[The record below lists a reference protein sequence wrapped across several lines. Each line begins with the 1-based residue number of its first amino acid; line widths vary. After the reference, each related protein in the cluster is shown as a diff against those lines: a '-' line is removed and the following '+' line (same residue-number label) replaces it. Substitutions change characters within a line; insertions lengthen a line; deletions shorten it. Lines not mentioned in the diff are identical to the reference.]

1 MITMTNP
8 AIRTANKHTL
18 SVLVY
23 HNMNTFSRIIGI
35 FSGQG
40 YEIDSL
46 SFGLEKEAGQAQI
59 TITTRGDEQVIEQI
73 TKQLNKIV
81 DVIKVTDL
89 TYKQFVDRELAL
101 IKVSAKV
108 KHRSEVMQIA
118 DVFKANIIDISPEK
132 LSIQVT
138 GNSDKI
144 DAFIGMVRPFGVA
157 EVARTGSVA
166 VKREYSGS
174 I

>member
-1 MITMTNP
+1 MSHTYSLMKTEN
-8 AIRTANKHTL
+8 TYTL
-18 SVLVY
+18 SVLLFF
-23 HNMNTFSRIIGI
+23 NMNAFSRVIGT

-46 SFGLEKEAGQAQI
+46 SFGLDKEEGRAQI
-59 TITTRGDEQVIEQI
+59 TITTRGDERVIEQI

-101 IKVSAKV
+101 IKVSANV
-108 KHRSEVMQIA
+108 NHRSEVMQIA
-118 DVFKANIIDISPEK
+118 RVFKANIIDISPEK
-132 LSIQVT
+132 LSIEVT

-144 DAFIGMVRPFGVA
+144 DAFIGMVRPFGIA
-157 EVARTGSVA
+157 EIARTGAVA
-166 VKREYSGS
+166 VKREYEGTV
-174 I
+174 

>member
-1 MITMTNP
+1 MKVTNQM
-8 AIRTANKHTL
+8 IRTENQHTL
-18 SVLVY
+18 SVVVY

-46 SFGLEKEAGQAQI
+46 SFGTEKKAGQAQI
-59 TITTRGDEQVIEQI
+59 TITTHGDEQVIEQI
-73 TKQLNKIV
+73 TKQLHKVV

-89 TYKQFVDRELAL
+89 TYKKFVDRELAL
-101 IKVSAKV
+101 IKVCADSKC
-108 KHRSEVMQIA
+108 RSEVMQVA
-118 DVFKANIIDISPEK
+118 QVFNAKVIDISPDK
-132 LSIQVT
+132 LSIEVT

-144 DAFIGMVRPFGVA
+144 DAFIGMVHPFGVA
-157 EVARTGSVA
+157 EVARTGTVA
-166 VKREYSGS
+166 VKREYNGS

>member
-1 MITMTNP
+1 MTITNNQLK
-8 AIRTANKHTL
+8 RTANKHTL

-46 SFGLEKEAGQAQI
+46 SFGTEKEAGQAQI
-59 TITTRGDEQVIEQI
+59 TITTHGDEQIIEQI
-73 TKQLNKIV
+73 TKQLHNIV
-81 DVIKVTDL
+81 DVKKVTDL
-89 TYKQFVDRELAL
+89 TYEHFVDRELAL
-101 IKVSAKV
+101 VKVAANV
-108 KHRSEVMQIA
+108 NHRSEVMQIA
-118 DVFKANIIDISPEK
+118 QVFHAKVIDISPDK

-166 VKREYSGS
+166 VKREYNGS